1 MNGHGPASAIGGE
14 LLSTSV
20 KKLLLDR
27 IMSGHYEPGER
38 IIELQLS
45 KELGTSQ
52 SPVREALR
60 DLAAI
65 GIVTIHS
72 RRGARVRLP
81 TSKELADI
89 SLVRSEIDAL
99 AATLAAPLLDEEV
112 LGGLREAYA
121 EMERHQADGNH
132 VALTQADAEFHRII
146 ATTLRQPGDPPRLR
160 PARAVRPDLH
170 HADPADGRRQV
181 DHRRAPGDPRGARAA
196 GGGRGRATRPPA
208 PAQRRRPAPR
218 VLRGRGAGGRG
229 RDRRRLSAVL
239 DGFPGPP
246 LGSTNRLSEISPGVR
261 RAGRA
266 EGLVDHG

>member
-1 MNGHGPASAIGGE
+1 MDGHGAGSPLGGE

-27 IMSGHYEPGER
+27 IMSGYYKPGER

-81 TSKELADI
+81 TGKELADI

-99 AATLAAPLLDEEV
+99 AATLASSLVDEDV
-112 LGGLREAYA
+112 LGRLREAYA
-121 EMERHQADGNH
+121 EMELHQADGNYL
-132 VALTQADAEFHRII
+132 ALTRADAEFHRLI
-146 ATTLRQPGDPPRLR
+146 ATASANQAIRHVFDQLEPFARTFITLTLPTANVKSIVGEHKLILDALEQRNASL
-160 PARAVRPDLH
+160 AA
-170 HADPADGRRQV
+170 
-181 DHRRAPGDPRGARAA
+181 RRARQHQLNVGALLREHYE
-196 GGGRGRATRPPA
+196 PA
-208 PAQRRRPAPR
+208 ER
-218 VLRGRGAGGRG
+218 LTEGAG
-229 RDRRRLSAVL
+229 DAV
-239 DGFPGPP
+239 
-246 LGSTNRLSEISPGVR
+246 
-261 RAGRA
+261 
-266 EGLVDHG
+266 

>member
-1 MNGHGPASAIGGE
+1 MINGHGAESAIRGE

-27 IMSGHYEPGER
+27 IMRGHYKPGER

-81 TSKELADI
+81 TGKELSDI

-99 AATLAAPLLDEEV
+99 AATLAAPLLDEDV
-112 LGGLREAYA
+112 LGQLRETYA
-121 EMERHQADGNH
+121 EMERHHADGNH
-132 VALTQADAEFHRII
+132 VELTQSDAQFHRLIVTTSANQAIQHVFDQLEPFARTFITLTLPKANVTSII
-146 ATTLRQPGDPPRLR
+146 GEHQLILDALEKRDASLAARRAREHQLNVSALFRDHYESGDPVNDDGPG
-160 PARAVRPDLH
+160 A
-170 HADPADGRRQV
+170 GRR
-181 DHRRAPGDPRGARAA
+181 A
-196 GGGRGRATRPPA
+196 
-208 PAQRRRPAPR
+208 
-218 VLRGRGAGGRG
+218 
-229 RDRRRLSAVL
+229 
-239 DGFPGPP
+239 
-246 LGSTNRLSEISPGVR
+246 
-261 RAGRA
+261 
-266 EGLVDHG
+266 

>member
-1 MNGHGPASAIGGE
+1 MINENGVESAIRGE

-27 IMSGHYEPGER
+27 IMSGHYKPGER

-81 TSKELADI
+81 TSKELSDI

-99 AATLAAPLLDEEV
+99 AATLASALLDEDD
-112 LGGLREAYA
+112 LGQLRTACA
-121 EMERHQADGNH
+121 DMERHHAEGNH
-132 VALTQADAEFHRII
+132 VALTHADAQFHRLIARTSANLAILHVFDQLEPFARTFITLTLPKANVQSII
-146 ATTLRQPGDPPRLR
+146 GEHRLILEALEKR
-160 PARAVRPDLH
+160 DAPLAA
-170 HADPADGRRQV
+170 
-181 DHRRAPGDPRGARAA
+181 RRAREHQVNVSVLFRDHYEAA
-196 GGGRGRATRPPA
+196 TPSG
-208 PAQRRRPAPR
+208 
-218 VLRGRGAGGRG
+218 
-229 RDRRRLSAVL
+229 
-239 DGFPGPP
+239 
-246 LGSTNRLSEISPGVR
+246 
-261 RAGRA
+261 
-266 EGLVDHG
+266 

>member
-1 MNGHGPASAIGGE
+1 MDGNGAGSPLSGE

-27 IMSGHYEPGER
+27 IMSGYYKPGER

-81 TSKELADI
+81 TGKELADI

-99 AATLAAPLLDEEV
+99 AAKLASSLMDESV
-112 LGGLREAYA
+112 LEQLREAYA
-121 EMERHQADGNH
+121 DMERHQAAGNH
-132 VALTQADAEFHRII
+132 VALTQADAQFHRLVAATSANQAVQHVFDQLEPFARTFITLTLPNADVKSII
-146 ATTLRQPGDPPRLR
+146 AEHKLILDALEQHNGALAAKRARQHQLNVGALLRDHY
-160 PARAVRPDLH
+160 A
-170 HADPADGRRQV
+170 PADRLTES
-181 DHRRAPGDPRGARAA
+181 AGD
-196 GGGRGRATRPPA
+196 
-208 PAQRRRPAPR
+208 
-218 VLRGRGAGGRG
+218 
-229 RDRRRLSAVL
+229 AV
-239 DGFPGPP
+239 
-246 LGSTNRLSEISPGVR
+246 
-261 RAGRA
+261 
-266 EGLVDHG
+266 

>member
-1 MNGHGPASAIGGE
+1 MIDKHGVESGIRGE

-27 IMSGHYEPGER
+27 IMSGHYKPGER

-81 TSKELADI
+81 TSKELSDI

-99 AATLAAPLLDEEV
+99 AATLAAPLVDEDV
-112 LGGLREAYA
+112 LGQLRATYA
-121 EMERHQADGNH
+121 DMEHHHADGNH
-132 VALTQADAEFHRII
+132 VALTQADAQFHRLIVMTSANQAIQHVFDQLEPFARTFITLTLPKANVSSII
-146 ATTLRQPGDPPRLR
+146 GEHQLILNALEQRDASL
-160 PARAVRPDLH
+160 A
-170 HADPADGRRQV
+170 
-181 DHRRAPGDPRGARAA
+181 
-196 GGGRGRATRPPA
+196 
-208 PAQRRRPAPR
+208 AQRAREHQLNVS
-218 VLRGRGAGGRG
+218 VLFRDHFDDAGPVGA
-229 RDRRRLSAVL
+229 
-239 DGFPGPP
+239 
-246 LGSTNRLSEISPGVR
+246 
-261 RAGRA
+261 
-266 EGLVDHG
+266 

>member
-1 MNGHGPASAIGGE
+1 MINEHGVQSAIRGE

-27 IMSGHYEPGER
+27 IMSGHYKPGER

-81 TSKELADI
+81 TSKELSDI

-99 AATLAAPLLDEEV
+99 AATLAAPLVDEDV
-112 LGGLREAYA
+112 LGQLRAAYA
-121 EMERHQADGNH
+121 DMEHHHADGNH
-132 VALTQADAEFHRII
+132 AALTQADAQFHRLIVMTSANQAIQHVFDQLEPFARTFITLTLPKVNVQSII
-146 ATTLRQPGDPPRLR
+146 GEHKLI
-160 PARAVRPDLH
+160 
-170 HADPADGRRQV
+170 
-181 DHRRAPGDPRGARAA
+181 
-196 GGGRGRATRPPA
+196 
-208 PAQRRRPAPR
+208 
-218 VLRGRGAGGRG
+218 
-229 RDRRRLSAVL
+229 LSALEQRDGSLAAKCAREHQLNVSVL
-239 DGFPGPP
+239 FRDHF
-246 LGSTNRLSEISPGVR
+246 GSGGQDV
-261 RAGRA
+261 
-266 EGLVDHG
+266 

>member
-1 MNGHGPASAIGGE
+1 MINGHGAESAIRGE

-27 IMSGHYEPGER
+27 IMSGHYKPGER

-81 TSKELADI
+81 TSKELSDI

-99 AATLAAPLLDEEV
+99 AATLASPLVDEDV
-112 LGGLREAYA
+112 LGQLRAAYGD
-121 EMERHQADGNH
+121 MERHHAEGNH
-132 VALTQADAEFHRII
+132 VALTQADAQFHRLIVMTSANQAIQHVFDQLEPFARTFITLTLPKADVGSII
-146 ATTLRQPGDPPRLR
+146 REHKLILDALEERDAPLAASRAREHQLNVSVLFRDHFDTAGD
-160 PARAVRPDLH
+160 A
-170 HADPADGRRQV
+170 
-181 DHRRAPGDPRGARAA
+181 
-196 GGGRGRATRPPA
+196 
-208 PAQRRRPAPR
+208 
-218 VLRGRGAGGRG
+218 
-229 RDRRRLSAVL
+229 
-239 DGFPGPP
+239 
-246 LGSTNRLSEISPGVR
+246 
-261 RAGRA
+261 
-266 EGLVDHG
+266 

>member
-1 MNGHGPASAIGGE
+1 MDGRGSASPLGGE

-27 IMSGHYEPGER
+27 IMNGHYAPGER
-38 IIELQLS
+38 IIELQVS

-81 TSKELADI
+81 TGKELADI

-99 AATLAAPLLDEEV
+99 AATLAAPLLDEVV

-121 EMERHQADGNH
+121 EMERHHADGNH

-146 ATTLRQPGDPPRLR
+146 ATTSANQAIRHVFDQLEPFARTFITLTLPTADVGSIIVEHRLILEALEQRQAAVAAERARQHQLNVGALLLEHYG
-160 PARAVRPDLH
+160 PAE
-170 HADPADGRRQV
+170 
-181 DHRRAPGDPRGARAA
+181 
-196 GGGRGRATRPPA
+196 
-208 PAQRRRPAPR
+208 
-218 VLRGRGAGGRG
+218 
-229 RDRRRLSAVL
+229 RLS
-239 DGFPGPP
+239 DN
-246 LGSTNRLSEISPGVR
+246 GSTAP
-261 RAGRA
+261 
-266 EGLVDHG
+266 

>member
-1 MNGHGPASAIGGE
+1 MDANGAGSPLSGE

-27 IMSGHYEPGER
+27 IMSGYYKPGER

-81 TSKELADI
+81 TGKELADI

-99 AATLAAPLLDEEV
+99 AASLASPLVDDEV
-112 LGGLREAYA
+112 LGQLREAYSA
-121 EMERHQADGNH
+121 MERHRADGNH
-132 VALTQADAEFHRII
+132 VALTQADAEFHRLI
-146 ATTLRQPGDPPRLR
+146 ATTSANQAVQHVFDQLEPFARTFITLTLPRADVKSIIGEHKLILEALENRNGALAAKRARQHQLNVGSLLRE
-160 PARAVRPDLH
+160 H
-170 HADPADGRRQV
+170 YEPADRGG
-181 DHRRAPGDPRGARAA
+181 DHSVG
-196 GGGRGRATRPPA
+196 T
-208 PAQRRRPAPR
+208 
-218 VLRGRGAGGRG
+218 V
-229 RDRRRLSAVL
+229 
-239 DGFPGPP
+239 
-246 LGSTNRLSEISPGVR
+246 
-261 RAGRA
+261 
-266 EGLVDHG
+266 

>member
-1 MNGHGPASAIGGE
+1 
-14 LLSTSV
+14 
-20 KKLLLDR
+20 
-27 IMSGHYEPGER
+27 MSGHYAPGER

-81 TSKELADI
+81 TGKELADI

-99 AATLAAPLLDEEV
+99 AATLAAPLLDDEV

-121 EMERHQADGNH
+121 EMRSHLAEGNH

-146 ATTLRQPGDPPRLR
+146 ATTSDNQAIRHVFDQLEPFARTFITLTLPTADIASIIDEHRLILEALEQREGELAGKRARQHQLNVGAL
-160 PARAVRPDLH
+160 LLEH
-170 HADPADGRRQV
+170 YGADD
-181 DHRRAPGDPRGARAA
+181 
-196 GGGRGRATRPPA
+196 
-208 PAQRRRPAPR
+208 
-218 VLRGRGAGGRG
+218 
-229 RDRRRLSAVL
+229 
-239 DGFPGPP
+239 
-246 LGSTNRLSEISPGVR
+246 RLSEDA
-261 RAGRA
+261 AGN
-266 EGLVDHG
+266 G

>member
-1 MNGHGPASAIGGE
+1 MINGHGVESAIRGE

-27 IMSGHYEPGER
+27 IMNGHYKPGER

-81 TSKELADI
+81 TSKELSDI

-99 AATLAAPLLDEEV
+99 AATLAAPLVDEDV
-112 LGGLREAYA
+112 LGQLRTAYDD
-121 EMERHQADGNH
+121 MERHQAEGNH
-132 VALTQADAEFHRII
+132 VALTQADAQFHRLIVMTSANQAIQHVFDQLEPFARTFITLTLPKADVRSII
-146 ATTLRQPGDPPRLR
+146 GEHKLILDALEARDAPLAASRARTHQLNVSVLFRDHFDTVG
-160 PARAVRPDLH
+160 PA
-170 HADPADGRRQV
+170 
-181 DHRRAPGDPRGARAA
+181 
-196 GGGRGRATRPPA
+196 
-208 PAQRRRPAPR
+208 
-218 VLRGRGAGGRG
+218 
-229 RDRRRLSAVL
+229 
-239 DGFPGPP
+239 
-246 LGSTNRLSEISPGVR
+246 
-261 RAGRA
+261 
-266 EGLVDHG
+266 

>member
-1 MNGHGPASAIGGE
+1 MCQENTVNGHGSASPLGGE

-27 IMSGHYEPGER
+27 IMNGHYAPGER

-81 TSKELADI
+81 TGKELADI

-99 AATLAAPLLDEEV
+99 AATLAAPLMDAEV
-112 LGGLREAYA
+112 LGGLRDAYA
-121 EMERHQADGNH
+121 DMERHEAEGNH

-146 ATTLRQPGDPPRLR
+146 ATTSDNQAIRHVFDQLEPFARTFITLTLPTADVKSIIAEHGAILEALEQREAALAAQRARQHQLNVGALLLEYYGAGDP
-160 PARAVRPDLH
+160 V
-170 HADPADGRRQV
+170 GEN
-181 DHRRAPGDPRGARAA
+181 AA
-196 GGGRGRATRPPA
+196 G
-208 PAQRRRPAPR
+208 
-218 VLRGRGAGGRG
+218 
-229 RDRRRLSAVL
+229 AV
-239 DGFPGPP
+239 
-246 LGSTNRLSEISPGVR
+246 
-261 RAGRA
+261 
-266 EGLVDHG
+266 

>member
-1 MNGHGPASAIGGE
+1 MINGHGAESAIRGE

-27 IMSGHYEPGER
+27 IMRGHYKPGER

-99 AATLAAPLLDEEV
+99 AATLASPLMDEGV
-112 LGGLREAYA
+112 LGQLRETYD
-121 EMERHQADGNH
+121 EMERHHADGDH
-132 VALTQADAEFHRII
+132 VALTQSDAEFHRLIVMSSANQAIQHVFDQLEPFARTFITLTLPKANITSII
-146 ATTLRQPGDPPRLR
+146 GEHKMILDALERRDAPLAAQRAREHQLNVSALFRDHYASGDQPALGPADDGK
-160 PARAVRPDLH
+160 PAR
-170 HADPADGRRQV
+170 
-181 DHRRAPGDPRGARAA
+181 
-196 GGGRGRATRPPA
+196 
-208 PAQRRRPAPR
+208 
-218 VLRGRGAGGRG
+218 
-229 RDRRRLSAVL
+229 
-239 DGFPGPP
+239 
-246 LGSTNRLSEISPGVR
+246 
-261 RAGRA
+261 
-266 EGLVDHG
+266 

>member
-1 MNGHGPASAIGGE
+1 MDGHGAGSPLSGE

-27 IMSGHYEPGER
+27 IMNGYYKPGER

-81 TSKELADI
+81 TGKELADI

-99 AATLAAPLLDEEV
+99 AATLASSLVDEDV
-112 LGGLREAYA
+112 LGRLREAYA

-132 VALTQADAEFHRII
+132 VALTQADAEFHRLI
-146 ATTLRQPGDPPRLR
+146 ATTSANQAIRHVFDQLEPFARTFITLTLPKANIKSIIGEHKLILEALEQRNGSLAAKRARQHQLNVGALLREHYEP
-160 PARAVRPDLH
+160 
-170 HADPADGRRQV
+170 
-181 DHRRAPGDPRGARAA
+181 
-196 GGGRGRATRPPA
+196 GGRGTEAD
-208 PAQRRRPAPR
+208 
-218 VLRGRGAGGRG
+218 GA
-229 RDRRRLSAVL
+229 S
-239 DGFPGPP
+239 
-246 LGSTNRLSEISPGVR
+246 
-261 RAGRA
+261 
-266 EGLVDHG
+266 

>member
-1 MNGHGPASAIGGE
+1 MSDGQGTASAIGGE

-27 IMSGHYEPGER
+27 IMHGHYQPGER
-38 IIELQLS
+38 IIELQVA

-99 AATLAAPLLDEEV
+99 AATLAAPRLDEDA
-112 LGGLREAYA
+112 LGQLREACA
-121 EMERHQADGNH
+121 EMERHQADGND
-132 VALTQADAEFHRII
+132 VAMTQADARFHRLIASASANQAVQHVFDQLEPFARTFITLTLPKANIKSII
-146 ATTLRQPGDPPRLR
+146 GDHKLILGALERRNASLAARCAREHQLKVRALFPDHYEPGHLVSED
-160 PARAVRPDLH
+160 
-170 HADPADGRRQV
+170 
-181 DHRRAPGDPRGARAA
+181 
-196 GGGRGRATRPPA
+196 GGGAA
-208 PAQRRRPAPR
+208 
-218 VLRGRGAGGRG
+218 
-229 RDRRRLSAVL
+229 
-239 DGFPGPP
+239 
-246 LGSTNRLSEISPGVR
+246 
-261 RAGRA
+261 
-266 EGLVDHG
+266 